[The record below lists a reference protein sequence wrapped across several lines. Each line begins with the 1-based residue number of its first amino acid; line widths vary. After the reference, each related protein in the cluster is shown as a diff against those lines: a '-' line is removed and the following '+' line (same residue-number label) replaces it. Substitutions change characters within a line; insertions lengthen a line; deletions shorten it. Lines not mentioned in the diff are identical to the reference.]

1 MNADWTIFLTIA
13 GLLFGLIVS
22 LHFLLVKRPG
32 IAIRWLGL
40 YTFVIT
46 MSLAEFIIPE
56 NSRVL
61 IFFGGLTFLYGP
73 FLLLY
78 IKSRM
83 VQSMIIERKEYIH
96 FISFISYITLVI
108 TFSSASNS
116 GESSGIIELIV
127 YELLFIQI
135 FWYCIAGL
143 RMISR
148 KKDLLTKESDPD
160 LIRMQISFLRILVV
174 ASMILFL
181 TSYAATHVFMFTG
194 YKMPFEFKYAI
205 QIGLCVLIFVIALL
219 NTETMYA
226 KKLIKAY

>member
-1 MNADWTIFLTIA
+1 MNTDWTIFLTIA

-22 LHFLLVKRPG
+22 LHFLMVKRPG
-32 IAIRWLGL
+32 MAIRWLGL
-40 YTFVIT
+40 YTLVIT
-46 MSLAEFIIPE
+46 LSLAEFIIPE
-56 NSRVL
+56 DSPVL

-83 VQSMIIERKEYIH
+83 VHSMIIERKDYIH
-96 FISFISYITLVI
+96 FIAFTSYITLVI
-108 TFSSASNS
+108 AFLAFGN
-116 GESSGIIELIV
+116 ESSGIAELIV

-143 RMISR
+143 LMISR
-148 KKDLLTKESDPD
+148 RKDLLIKESDPD
-160 LIRMQISFLRILVV
+160 LVRMQVSFLRILVV
-174 ASMILFL
+174 VSMTLFL
-181 TSYAATHVFMFTG
+181 SSYVATHVFMLTG

-205 QIGLCVLIFVIALL
+205 QIGLCLLIFVIALL
-219 NTETMYA
+219 NTETMYT